1 MLDENF
7 NILFG
12 TLPSKVAGEFL
23 SFFADD
29 DIEFLDALGREL
41 IRLDSKKE
49 YPDLH
54 SFAFWTRSARLRQTR
69 LNYQDL
75 GTRIGHGIVFH
86 VTPGNVPTNFLYSL
100 SFGLLSG
107 NYNIVRLPSQ
117 EYPQITIARLA
128 LEAMKN
134 QGKYEK
140 QLRRIFLVRYEH
152 NDKITEKLLAI
163 SDQSIFWGSN
173 ETVRYLQKLNK
184 NYGNR
189 EIVFGEKYSSCVM
202 NFKQIEILKESD
214 VAKYRLF
221 LKKFIND
228 SFLFNQ
234 NGCSSP
240 RTIYWLSEG
249 SAEQNTGLFWSDL
262 YEYAKR
268 EYFID
273 EGLAVKKFGELCRFI
288 SDFGTELS
296 IDFYGNLI
304 YVIRAD
310 QFNDKDLVISLRF
323 GTFVEHFVSDLSQ
336 VMKKLNRYT
345 QTMTYF
351 GVSKKEL
358 STALVN
364 FSPLG
369 LDRIVP
375 VGNAFDLDFVWD
387 GVDTLRALSKLLVI
401 R

>member
-1 MLDENF
+1 
-7 NILFG
+7 
-12 TLPSKVAGEFL
+12 
-23 SFFADD
+23 
-29 DIEFLDALGREL
+29 
-41 IRLDSKKE
+41 
-49 YPDLH
+49 
-54 SFAFWTRSARLRQTR
+54 
-69 LNYQDL
+69 
-75 GTRIGHGIVFH
+75 
-86 VTPGNVPTNFLYSL
+86 
-100 SFGLLSG
+100 
-107 NYNIVRLPSQ
+107 
-117 EYPQITIARLA
+117 
-128 LEAMKN
+128 MKN

-173 ETVRYLQKLNK
+173 ETVRHLQKLNK

-262 YEYAKR
+262 YEYAKQ

-310 QFNDKDLVISLRF
+310 QLNDKDLVISLRF